1 MAKQELGRA
10 LTRLGNSLLNISAK
24 PGYFSAWLVPALVI
38 VAALSVTA
46 AQFGL
51 NVLFTW
57 ETPIPLFGQRLSM
70 AGLAELQWH
79 LLSLLIMLAGAYAL
93 KEDRHIRVDIFS
105 ARFSERTRKVIDIA
119 GDLILLIPF
128 FALLLWFSVSS
139 VQTAFQFAEQSN
151 SGGLV
156 DRYLVKA
163 VLPLGCALLILAGAG
178 RILRNVGQLLA
189 PEMDAQGEK
198 EGA

>member
-1 MAKQELGRA
+1 
-10 LTRLGNSLLNISAK
+10 SAK
-24 PGYFSAWLVPALVI
+24 PGYFSAWLVPVLVI

-156 DRYLVKA
+156 D
-163 VLPLGCALLILAGAG
+163 
-178 RILRNVGQLLA
+178 
-189 PEMDAQGEK
+189 
-198 EGA
+198 